1 MKQTCS
7 SSKSS
12 PKELMLILNYI
23 VSRCNLTI
31 INETQRQREMKFMLY
46 PGFLLFSLSEKW
58 QLLINT
64 IKCLINVISQNK
76 CKESWGLK
84 RSWKNCQIHQH
95 IFKPKHI
102 YFTQTASDSIL
113 SFKTTG
119 RENKYQP
126 HQGIL
131 PHWNKYYHSI
141 ENTISFCCGPSTE
154 RKLLITCLYTGT
166 T

>member
-1 MKQTCS
+1 MR
-7 SSKSS
+7 
-12 PKELMLILNYI
+12 PRDKE
-23 VSRCNLTI
+23 
-31 INETQRQREMKFMLY
+31 KW
-46 PGFLLFSLSEKW
+46 SLSCTLVSYFFHFL
-58 QLLINT
+58 QNDNFLINT
-64 IKCLINVISQNK
+64 IKRLINVISQNK

-141 ENTISFCCGPSTE
+141 EKTISFCCGPSTE